1 MRNLT
6 MIAISLF
13 YYCRKVFIVMNIWIV
28 GKNSIKY
35 RYLEMK
41 IFTVTVKITEDN
53 TDYALVIIMQ
63 IMRTQKEFE
72 IKIFEEIS

>member
-1 MRNLT
+1 

-28 GKNSIKY
+28 GKNSIIY

-41 IFTVTVKITEDN
+41 IFTVTVEITEDN

-72 IKIFEEIS
+72 IKNFGEIS

>member
-1 MRNLT
+1 

-41 IFTVTVKITEDN
+41 IFTVTVEITEDN

-72 IKIFEEIS
+72 IKNFGEIS

>member
-1 MRNLT
+1 
-6 MIAISLF
+6 
-13 YYCRKVFIVMNIWIV
+13 MNIWIV

-72 IKIFEEIS
+72 IKIFEEVS

>member
-1 MRNLT
+1 

-35 RYLEMK
+35 LYLEMK

-72 IKIFEEIS
+72 IKNFGEIS

>member
-1 MRNLT
+1 

-72 IKIFEEIS
+72 IKNFGEIS